1 MINISNNY
9 FKSISIIIFS
19 LSITMGANNSNSVK
33 EIIINDEWFAEINNG
48 EYVLN
53 CRIGGMENGGETV
66 ILLHGFP
73 ETSYMWIRLMDLLV
87 KKGYRVIA
95 PDQRGYSPKARPTLI
110 KEYTLKHTVSDV
122 LAIVNAYKL
131 KRFHLVGHDWGSS
144 VGWAFIAK
152 YPDMMYSWT
161 SLSIP
166 HMRAFQEAYN
176 NDFDQKE
183 KSKYIGFFN
192 MPFFPELYMSFNNY
206 KNLKRVWKVHGEE
219 EINAYLN
226 VFRQRGAL
234 RSALN
239 WYRANIGNRRKPS
252 DYIQFGNVEVPT
264 LFIWGNMDMAI
275 GRKSVE
281 LSEKY
286 MNGPYNFVE
295 LYAGHWLIQEKFDK
309 VSNEIIKHLK
319 KYSSSFYEP
328 HLGRKK

>member
-1 MINISNNY
+1 LIIWLNNF
-9 FKSISIIIFS
+9 FKSITIFVFS
-19 LSITMGANNSNSVK
+19 LSIIMGTNNSYSVK

-73 ETSYMWIRLMDLLV
+73 ETSYMWVGLMDLLV

-122 LAIVNAYKL
+122 LAIANAYKL

-144 VGWAFIAK
+144 VGWAFIAE
-152 YPDMMYSWT
+152 YPEKIYSWT

-166 HMRAFQEAYN
+166 HMKAFQEAYR
-176 NDFDQKE
+176 NDFDQQE

-192 MPFFPELYMSFNNY
+192 MPFFPEFYMSFNNY
-206 KNLKRVWKVHGEE
+206 KNLRKVWKVHGDE
-219 EINAYLN
+219 EIDAYLN

-252 DYIQFGNVEVPT
+252 DYIQFENVEVPT

-286 MNGPYNFVE
+286 MKGPYNFIE
-295 LYAGHWLIQEKFDK
+295 LYAGHWLIQEEFDK
-309 VSNEIIKHLK
+309 VSNAMIKHLN

>member
-166 HMRAFQEAYN
+166 HMKAFQEAYN

-226 VFRQRGAL
+226 VFRQPGAL

-295 LYAGHWLIQEKFDK
+295 LYAGHWLIQEEFDK

>member
-1 MINISNNY
+1 MIIFRNNF
-9 FKSISIIIFS
+9 FKSISIFIFS
-19 LSITMGANNSNSVK
+19 LSIIMGANNSYSVK
-33 EIIINDEWFAEINNG
+33 EIIINDEWFAEINNN

-53 CRIGGMENGGETV
+53 CRIAGMENGGETV

-73 ETSYMWIRLMDLLV
+73 ETSYMWVGIMDLLA

-122 LAIVNAYKL
+122 LAIANAYKL
-131 KRFHLVGHDWGSS
+131 KRFHLVGHDWGAS
-144 VGWAFIAK
+144 VGWAFIAE
-152 YPDMMYSWT
+152 YPEMIYSWT

-166 HMRAFQEAYN
+166 HMKAFQEAYR
-176 NDFDQKE
+176 NDFDQQE

-206 KNLKRVWKVHGEE
+206 KNLKKVWKVHGDE
-219 EINAYLN
+219 EIDAYLN
-226 VFRQRGAL
+226 LFRQRGAL

-239 WYRANIGNRRKPS
+239 WYRANIGNKRKPS
-252 DYIQFGNVEVPT
+252 DYIQFGNVNVPT

-286 MNGPYNFVE
+286 MKGPYNFIE
-295 LYAGHWLIQEKFDK
+295 LYAGHWLIQEEFDK

-328 HLGRKK
+328 QLGTKK

>member
-1 MINISNNY
+1 MPNNY

-48 EYVLN
+48 KYVLN

-144 VGWAFIAK
+144 VGWAFIAE

-192 MPFFPELYMSFNNY
+192 MPFFPELYMPFNNY

-295 LYAGHWLIQEKFDK
+295 LYAGHWLIQEEFDK

>member
-1 MINISNNY
+1 MPNNY

-144 VGWAFIAK
+144 VGWAFIAE

-226 VFRQRGAL
+226 EGL
-234 RSALN
+234 CC
-239 WYRANIGNRRKPS
+239 
-252 DYIQFGNVEVPT
+252 
-264 LFIWGNMDMAI
+264 
-275 GRKSVE
+275 
-281 LSEKY
+281 
-286 MNGPYNFVE
+286 
-295 LYAGHWLIQEKFDK
+295 
-309 VSNEIIKHLK
+309 
-319 KYSSSFYEP
+319 
-328 HLGRKK
+328 

>member
-1 MINISNNY
+1 MPNNY

-73 ETSYMWIRLMDLLV
+73 ETSYMWISLMDLLV

-144 VGWAFIAK
+144 VGWAFIAE

-192 MPFFPELYMSFNNY
+192 IPFFPELYMSFNNY

-286 MNGPYNFVE
+286 MKGPYNFVE
-295 LYAGHWLIQEKFDK
+295 LYAGQLLIQEEFDK

>member
-1 MINISNNY
+1 MIIWLNNF
-9 FKSISIIIFS
+9 FKSIIIFIFS
-19 LSITMGANNSNSVK
+19 LSVIMGANNSYSVK

-53 CRIGGMENGGETV
+53 CRIGGMENDGETV

-73 ETSYMWIRLMDLLV
+73 ETSYMWVELMDMLI

-122 LAIVNAYKL
+122 LAIANAYKL

-144 VGWAFIAK
+144 VGWAFIAE
-152 YPDMMYSWT
+152 YPNMIYSWT

-166 HMRAFQEAYN
+166 HMKAFQEAYN
-176 NDFDQKE
+176 NDFDQQK

-206 KNLKRVWKVHGEE
+206 KNLRKVWKVHGDE
-219 EINAYLN
+219 EIDAYLN

-252 DYIQFGNVEVPT
+252 DYIQFGNVSVPT

-286 MNGPYNFVE
+286 MKGPYTFIE
-295 LYAGHWLIQEKFDK
+295 LYAGHWLIQEEFDK
-309 VSNEIIKHLK
+309 VSNEIIKHIG

-328 HLGRKK
+328 HLGTKK

>member
-295 LYAGHWLIQEKFDK
+295 LYAGHWLIQEEFDK